1 MLARSPRLRRLR
13 TSHGVTSEPTA
24 SLARLRE
31 LLHGNAPSADLVG
44 ELRRARCDVAQDPAL
59 AGEVADAELR
69 WLLRRGARI
78 GWPSQ
83 ELADARCALAALR
96 ARNAAAAPVA
106 EVDALFELA
115 EACAALES
123 EGRVDVAREFAAER
137 DLRARAIADAE
148 IVAREADERWAAHQA
163 SEFGTDAAAD
173 ACLLRSQGAM
183 LRAIALRL
191 DDRRLRRRAARA
203 MRAAD
208 DLQLQSRLAR
218 VLTPRGAS
226 LLETTSFLL
235 LFVVLGSL
243 AAQAAPG
250 VPESVLHWTNALD
263 AVAGCWFVAE
273 FALKWTLAP
282 RRGSWFLRNA
292 LTDLLPAIPAVLFL
306 LPAPAVPGGASDA
319 LALRVLRFFRVTQAA
334 RTVQMLRPLLRLVR
348 LVLLLVRGMDGAVRK
363 FRPLLDR
370 TFVFLGAPE
379 IARLDVDPRRELVHA
394 ALRREQIEL
403 ESMPADAGVLALK
416 RAVAEAIQRANAQV
430 GAWSGAMPMPP
441 VREIA
446 VDDACEFLW
455 ALRPDDVSRLL
466 RPSEVRAID
475 RIVRVSSAPP
485 FGWLPLLSSFR
496 VDRGWQTA
504 EERVAAL
511 GRRIADWL
519 MRWQDR
525 LQFYAD
531 LHGIVTGPQI
541 LDRVATAMVK
551 ASQRPAVRLLL
562 FGGLFSVLSVF
573 WEENCLSKVVGLPLL
588 LLGSVCSVFLV
599 TGWWLKRIAGE
610 ASETFRLTSEAHFV
624 ALLGLQKQRH
634 ERQDV
639 EFLAQRTIADVADE
653 GCADL
658 LASQLEGARAGV
670 PVDVRNFD
678 ARQEQLASR
687 VALLYLHFLGG
698 ALLHESDVKTTQQL
712 LANLS
717 LENLRLSHL
726 GHTRKDK
733 KRLRALRLDEGTLFR
748 GPYMWFRFITESVAV
763 ETSKRILDYNR
774 RCVPLEQRRALSQE
788 SERELADWLR
798 SRMDP
803 KKGRT
808 IVRQPTRGGGG
819 FATTEFHALH
829 FLTREPERD
838 AHVEAVFGSDV
849 LAALRADRRNM
860 VRAIFGMR
868 PADEGNGASRTFNPW
883 RRYWSRWSHG
893 RALLA
898 PLLLPLRLLR
908 SIAWAIA
915 RVRRIVREVTNPEL
929 EMQRIVP
936 PVATFAVALRKIHRM
951 KAPGLLEAIRL
962 RIAVDPSYCGA
973 PASFGGAVLDGAAPL
988 ERDLDFLRVHE
999 RERATFLAAAERNR
1013 ERVLRLQAALR
1024 RMPSLGDATDAAAR
1038 ADGEL
1043 AVTIAWITDRDRVR
1057 TLVEAAAWLAT
1068 ELPAIL
1074 REGACASSL
1083 GIVASRCRGLVR
1095 AHKAERLLRQRKI
1108 AADAVTSSRLRL
1120 AYEQDARVRR
1130 TVDALVDIGD
1140 ADPEQVA
1147 ITRLRDAWKSG
1158 PEVRRELV
1166 TLRAVQSLAALDVRN
1181 YRQLVYELGDY
1192 AADGESPESAC
1203 ALP

>member
-1 MLARSPRLRRLR
+1 MLVRAPRPRRLR
-13 TSHGVTSEPTA
+13 IGHGVTSESTA

-31 LLHGNAPSADLVG
+31 LLHGNVPSPDLVG
-44 ELRRARCDVAQDPAL
+44 ELRRARCDAAQSPAL
-59 AGEVADAELR
+59 AGEFADAELR

-96 ARNAAAAPVA
+96 ARNAAAAPTE

-123 EGRVDVAREFAAER
+123 EGHVDTARAFAAER
-137 DLRARAIADAE
+137 DRRARSIADAE
-148 IVAREADERWAAHQA
+148 ALVREADERWAAHQTA
-163 SEFGTDAAAD
+163 EFGTDAAAD
-173 ACLLRSQGAM
+173 ACLLRNQGAM
-183 LRAIALRL
+183 LQEIALRL
-191 DDRRLRRRAARA
+191 RDPRIRRRATRA

-208 DLQLQSRLAR
+208 DLQLQARLAH
-218 VLTPRGAS
+218 VLTPRGLAAM
-226 LLETTSFLL
+226 ETTSFLL

-243 AAQAAPG
+243 AAQAAPSM
-250 VPESVLHWTNALD
+250 PESALLWTNALD
-263 AVAGCWFVAE
+263 ATAGCWFVAE
-273 FALKWTLAP
+273 FALKWALAP

-292 LTDLLPAIPAVLFL
+292 LTDLVPAIPAVLFL
-306 LPAPAVPGGASDA
+306 LPAPAIPGGASDA
-319 LALRVLRFFRVTQAA
+319 LALRVLRFFRITQAA

-379 IARLDVDPRRELVHA
+379 SARLDVDPRRELVHA

-403 ESMPADAGVLALK
+403 ESMPFDAGVLALK
-416 RAVAEAIQRANAQV
+416 QAIADAIQRANAQT
-430 GAWSGAMPMPP
+430 GAWSGALPMPP

-455 ALRPDDVSRLL
+455 ALRPDDVARLL

-475 RIVRVSSAPP
+475 RIVRVASAPP
-485 FGWLPLLSSFR
+485 FAWLPLLSSFR
-496 VDRGWQTA
+496 IDRGWQTQ

-511 GRRIADWL
+511 AHRIADWL

-525 LQFYAD
+525 IQFYAD

-610 ASETFRLTSEAHFV
+610 ASETFRMTSEAHFV

-639 EFLAQRTIADVADE
+639 EFLASRTIADVAAE
-653 GCADL
+653 GGADL

-774 RCVPLEQRRALSQE
+774 RCVPLDQRRALSQE
-788 SERELADWLR
+788 GERELGDWLR

-803 KKGRT
+803 RKGRT
-808 IVRQPTRGGGG
+808 IVRQSSRSGGG

-860 VRAIFGMR
+860 IRAIFGMR
-868 PADEGNGASRTFNPW
+868 PADERNGASRQFNPW
-883 RRYWSRWSHG
+883 RSYWSRWSHG

-898 PLLLPLRLLR
+898 PLLLPLQLLR
-908 SIAWAIA
+908 TVAWAVA
-915 RVRRIVREVTNPEL
+915 RIRRIVREVTNPEL
-929 EMQRIVP
+929 EMQRIAP

-973 PASFGGAVLDGAAPL
+973 PASFGGTALEGSAPL
-988 ERDLDFLRVHE
+988 ERDLDFLCVHE

-1013 ERVLRLQAALR
+1013 ERVLRLQSALR
-1024 RMPSLGDATDAAAR
+1024 RMPSFGDSPDAAAR

-1043 AVTIAWITDRDRVR
+1043 AVTIAWMTDRDRAR
-1057 TLVEAAAWLAT
+1057 TLFDASAWLAS

-1074 REGACASSL
+1074 REGTCASMV
-1083 GIVASRCRGLVR
+1083 GIVASRCRSLVR

-1108 AADAVTSSRLRL
+1108 AADAVATSRLRL

-1130 TVDALVDIGD
+1130 TVDALVEIGD
-1140 ADPEQVA
+1140 ADPERVA
-1147 ITRLRDAWKSG
+1147 IARLCDAWRSG

-1192 AADGESPESAC
+1192 AADGDSPESAC